1 MVNLFPL
8 FVLLI
13 GFCKMD
19 TLHLSEDAHTRPFL
33 FSRFSSLWAETLP
46 STVLDTQG
54 CIIYVD
60 CGIEMNPTSDRFY
73 SKQWWSTRKAIL
85 SPSSHF
91 QNSGQAQQIII
102 ILHLPTLLFSDH
114 SDLFSRYRPLMV
126 VSCLVF
132 WLFPV
137 SKISF
142 SSNNIVETF
151 SHVAWVSSLFRS
163 CLLSDTDPL
172 NPGSLHCY
180 YWLRL

>member
-13 GFCKMD
+13 GVCKMD
-19 TLHLSEDAHTRPFL
+19 TLHLPEDVHTRPFL

-46 STVLDTQG
+46 SAVLG
-54 CIIYVD
+54 MHNLHGLWYWN
-60 CGIEMNPTSDRFY
+60 E
-73 SKQWWSTRKAIL
+73 
-85 SPSSHF
+85 SHF
-91 QNSGQAQQIII
+91 RQILLQRATEYKKSHPLPSQVISGTLGKHSKFII

-114 SDLFSRYRPLMV
+114 SDVLLRDRPLV
-126 VSCLVF
+126 DSSCLVF

-137 SKISF
+137 SKMSF
-142 SSNNIVETF
+142 SPNRIVETF
-151 SHVAWVSSLFRS
+151 SHVGWVSSLFRS

-172 NPGSLHCY
+172 NPGSLRCY